1 MQRGFLPG
9 KLQRGREVWSIKKQ
23 DFREEVMIPGGSLLL
38 TFDAVFAGMVLEQ
51 TDGDPSQP

>member
-1 MQRGFLPG
+1 
-9 KLQRGREVWSIKKQ
+9 
-23 DFREEVMIPGGSLLL
+23 MIPGGSLLL